1 MTDGA
6 ERRGASQSTG
16 GGAGVSPELKGS
28 ARDESQQVLPRPA
41 NPKKRTDR
49 RPKRAHD
56 AAVARAFFVP
66 AVAACSFRSMFGAV
80 RGYQMA
86 SARPGRRRIGAAPR
100 LETEKAA
107 RAFLRTFGK
116 ARPPQKQANRWPPE
130 TRAPPLP
137 SKSRVKIVR
146 GKGRF

>member
-6 ERRGASQSTG
+6 ERRGSFQSTG
-16 GGAGVSPELKGS
+16 GGAGASPESKGS
-28 ARDESQQVLPRPA
+28 ARDESHQVLPRPA

-56 AAVARAFFVP
+56 AAMARAFFVP

-100 LETEKAA
+100 LGIEKAA

-116 ARPPQKQANRWPPE
+116 ARPPNRQPNRWPPG

-137 SKSRVKIVR
+137 SKLRIKMVR